1 MAKKKSS
8 IVTYRDEFGNLRW
21 KHRTKRGAIY
31 EKRLRIIGDKKVVN
45 PEVSALELALR
56 GKKGKKRFDEI
67 FERAEKGE
75 IIRIT

>member
-1 MAKKKSS
+1 M
-8 IVTYRDEFGNLRW
+8 
-21 KHRTKRGAIY
+21 TKRIRKVG
-31 EKRLRIIGDKKVVN
+31 GKKVVN